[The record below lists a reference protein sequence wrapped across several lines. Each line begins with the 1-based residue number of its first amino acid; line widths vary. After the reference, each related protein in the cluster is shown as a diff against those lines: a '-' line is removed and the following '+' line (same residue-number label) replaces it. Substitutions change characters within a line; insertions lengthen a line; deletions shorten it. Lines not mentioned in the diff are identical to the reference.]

1 MKRKRHKCVLVYKFL
16 NMLVPQYLCNYFSRN
31 YNVHSYE
38 TRRRTNLH
46 LPKPKLGRGKRSFK
60 YLGMVFFNLLSRYI
74 QKAESLSFFFFDEY
88 SRFLTFRLFKL
99 LPSLYLITIYSIFTL
114 LYFLV

>member
-1 MKRKRHKCVLVYKFL
+1 MKRKRHKCVLVYKCL
-16 NMLVPQYLCNYFSRN
+16 NMLVPQYLCNYFIRN

-46 LPKPKLGRGKRSFK
+46 LPKPKLGLGKRSFK

-74 QKAESLSFFFFDEY
+74 QKAESLSSFK
-88 SRFLTFRLFKL
+88 FLMNTHDF
-99 LPSLYLITIYSIFTL
+99 
-114 LYFLV
+114 